1 MEPRGPLTRAGPGK
15 LEPEGGGVNETVSSG
30 DLGLVLG
37 MIIALTGSSGFI
49 GSAAARVMHA
59 QGHSVTALVRPS
71 SRREHFHSFVERF
84 VQGDQADP
92 GIWPELL
99 QNADAVVHNSIDWA
113 PLQSGDVR
121 THLER
126 NLLGSILLLNAAHEA
141 GVKRFIF
148 ISSVATHHDISPRWK
163 GVIDEDHPL
172 RPSGLY
178 GACKAAVEAHLWS
191 AHHSW
196 GMHTVALRPCAVYGV
211 EPVRLERSHGCK
223 QVRRLLDGEKV
234 TREDFPGG
242 GKFVHVDDVALAIV
256 RAVERDAAAGRAF
269 NLADCYAKHTL
280 LGRFAAEHLGL
291 DPSMVE
297 LDEGP
302 PAKNMFSKEAT
313 REILDVELDRGEDG
327 LREYVGELVE
337 AVKNSQPKR

>member
-1 MEPRGPLTRAGPGK
+1 MEPRGPLTRAGSGK
-15 LEPEGGGVNETVSSG
+15 LEPAGGGVNETVSSG
-30 DLGLVLG
+30 DLGLVWA

-59 QGHSVTALVRPS
+59 HGHSVTALVRPT
-71 SRREHFHSFVERF
+71 SRREHFRSFVERF
-84 VQGDQADP
+84 VEGDQADP

-113 PLQSGDVR
+113 PLQSGDVE
-121 THLER
+121 THLRR
-126 NLLGSILLLNAAHEA
+126 NLLGSLLLLQAAHEA
-141 GVKRFIF
+141 GVKRFVF
-148 ISSVATHHDISPRWK
+148 ISSVATHHDISPRWE

-191 AHHSW
+191 AHYSW

-211 EPVRLERSHGCK
+211 EPVRLERSHGYK
-223 QVRRLLDGEKV
+223 QVRKLLDGEKV
-234 TREDFPGG
+234 SKQDFPGG

-256 RAVERDAAAGRAF
+256 RAVERDEASGRAF

-280 LGRFAAEHLGL
+280 LGKLAAEQMGL
-291 DPSMVE
+291 DPAMVE

-313 REILDVELDRGEDG
+313 REILGVELERGEAG
-327 LREYVGELVE
+327 LRDAMGELIA
-337 AVKNSQPKR
+337 AVSK